1 MIPTEPASGGLARQ
15 LRRFTPTKFTALLR
29 WINLRLRVKDMQ
41 APPFWIGRGF
51 HLHVQPGAK
60 IRGCKSLFIDR
71 HNDWRIEGEL
81 IVGDNVRFAPKV
93 TLSVHDKI
101 VIGANSQFA
110 ECVSVH
116 DNTHVGADN
125 DVPFHFRPRDAA
137 PIIVGE
143 NVWVGA
149 KATILMGVTI
159 GDNVVI
165 GANAVVT
172 RDIPPG
178 VIVGGVPAKIIGQT
192 VKTTDAAAE

>member
-1 MIPTEPASGGLARQ
+1 VIPTESSGLARQ
-15 LRRFTPTKFTALLR
+15 LKRFTPSKIPALVR
-29 WINLRLRVKDMQ
+29 WGIMRFRIKDMQ
-41 APPFWIGRGF
+41 APPFWIGPHF
-51 HLHVQPGAK
+51 LLHVQPGARV
-60 IRGCKSLFIDR
+60 RGCKSLFIDR
-71 HNDWRIEGEL
+71 GNDWRVEGEL
-81 IVGDNVRFAPKV
+81 IIGDNVRFAPNV

-116 DNTHVGADN
+116 DNTHLGADN
-125 DVPFHFRPRDAA
+125 DTPFHFRPRAAA
-137 PIIVGE
+137 PIIVGD
-143 NVWVGA
+143 NVWIGA

-159 GDNVVI
+159 GDNVVV

-192 VKTTDAAAE
+192 VKEIDAAAE